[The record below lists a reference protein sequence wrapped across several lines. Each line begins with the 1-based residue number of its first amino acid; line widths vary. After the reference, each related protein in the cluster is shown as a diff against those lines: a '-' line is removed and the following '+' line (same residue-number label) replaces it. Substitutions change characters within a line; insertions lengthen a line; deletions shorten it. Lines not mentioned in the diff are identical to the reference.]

1 MERRYLVL
9 LLSIPCLVLSCRKD
23 RDSSSPL
30 TLKLATAAV
39 TNITDTSATGGGS
52 ILAGIVLPLKSLGV
66 QVSTD
71 SIFLT
76 NFETFP
82 AANSTGSFTA
92 ALTGLFPG
100 TQYYVEAVA
109 YGGLNG
115 QAYGNIVTFTTS
127 YTPGKYNVTT
137 VAGSGVSGLK
147 NEPSGSAEFANPD
160 GAAVDAL
167 GNIYIADSRN
177 NAIREITSYGA
188 VETFATTDGSP
199 NDVVTDKQ
207 GNVYVAEN
215 SLRILKITPGGQ
227 VSTFAGNGTRGNANG
242 ADTNA
247 AFNSALTLSI
257 DPAGNLYV
265 GDGTAF
271 RKITPAGVVTTL
283 TDYFGGA
290 SVGHLAITVDN
301 RYNIYE
307 TNGVSIIR
315 IDSLGNETLFA
326 GGARQGHTDG
336 TGTAASFGM
345 INEMRTDAAG
355 NIYATDPVSDNV
367 RMITPS
373 GVVTTIA
380 GTGAY
385 GDRNGN
391 GAQATFGQPIGLTPD
406 NAGNII
412 VCDWG
417 NNLIREISPL

>member
-1 MERRYLVL
+1 MKRRYLVP
-9 LLSIPCLVLSCRKD
+9 LLSIPYLYLSCHKD
-23 RDSSSPL
+23 RGSSGPL

-39 TNITDTSATGGGS
+39 TNITDTSATGGGT
-52 ILAGIVLPLKSLGV
+52 ILAGGALPLKSLGV
-66 QVSTD
+66 QLSTD
-71 SIFLT
+71 SIFSS
-76 NFETFP
+76 NEETFP
-82 AANSTGSFTA
+82 AANSAGSFTVN
-92 ALTGLFPG
+92 LTGLFPG
-100 TQYYVEAVA
+100 TKYYAEAVA
-109 YGGLNG
+109 YADLNG
-115 QAYGNIVTFTTS
+115 PTYGNIVTFSTT
-127 YTPGKYNVTT
+127 YTPGKYKVTT
-137 VAGSGVSGLK
+137 LAGSGVSGLE

-160 GAAVDAL
+160 GAAVDAA
-167 GNIYIADSRN
+167 GNIYIADSKN
-177 NAIREITSYGA
+177 NAIREITNYGGIY
-188 VETFATTDGSP
+188 TYATTDASP
-199 NDVVTDKQ
+199 ADVVTDKQ
-207 GNVYVAEN
+207 GNVYVAEF

-227 VSTFAGNGTRGNANG
+227 VSTFAGNGTRGNADG

-247 AFNSALTLSI
+247 TFNSALTLSI

-271 RKITPAGVVTTL
+271 RKITPAGVVTTM

-290 SVGHLAITVDN
+290 SVSHTAITVDN
-301 RYNIYE
+301 HYNIYE

-326 GGARQGHTDG
+326 GGAQQGRTDG
-336 TGTAASFGM
+336 TGTAASFGL
-345 INEMRTDAAG
+345 IDEMRTDAAG
-355 NIYATDPVSDNV
+355 NIYATDPVNNNV

-391 GAQATFGQPIGLTPD
+391 GAQATFSQPIGLTPD

-412 VCDWG
+412 VCDFG

>member
-1 MERRYLVL
+1 
-9 LLSIPCLVLSCRKD
+9 
-23 RDSSSPL
+23 
-30 TLKLATAAV
+30 
-39 TNITDTSATGGGS
+39 
-52 ILAGIVLPLKSLGV
+52 
-66 QVSTD
+66 
-71 SIFLT
+71 
-76 NFETFP
+76 
-82 AANSTGSFTA
+82 
-92 ALTGLFPG
+92 
-100 TQYYVEAVA
+100 
-109 YGGLNG
+109 
-115 QAYGNIVTFTTS
+115 
-127 YTPGKYNVTT
+127 
-137 VAGSGVSGLK
+137 
-147 NEPSGSAEFANPD
+147 
-160 GAAVDAL
+160 
-167 GNIYIADSRN
+167 
-177 NAIREITSYGA
+177 
-188 VETFATTDGSP
+188 
-199 NDVVTDKQ
+199 VVTDKQ

-326 GGARQGHTDG
+326 GGAQQGHTDG
-336 TGTAASFGM
+336 MGTAASFGM

-355 NIYATDPVSDNV
+355 NIYATDPVINNV